1 MTALVISELY
11 YNIGYE
17 SRLQVTHVIFSQMS
31 AVALINAPPTP
42 LPPLPPPPAS
52 QVKVHHLG
60 YSVKQAPPCMAPLP
74 LN

>member
-31 AVALINAPPTP
+31 AVALINAP
-42 LPPLPPPPAS
+42 LPPPPPAS

-74 LN
+74 LH

>member
-31 AVALINAPPTP
+31 AVALINAPP
-42 LPPLPPPPAS
+42 PPAP